1 MDWQLDYRLTNSVLH
16 RVWNLCPYYGWM
28 DGWMGGWMG
37 GWMDGW
43 MYVCTAHIIP
53 PLQSASSRLA
63 HATPK
68 RIKFAAYHM
77 GDTVRNTRFNLN
89 VLSLHCQMC
98 GPCSTFSNRVASSS
112 RSSSM
117 SVLEFIF
124 AVCEGAGIPLFA
136 EPCGLNIGTLEVQ
149 TKTCC
154 SILLVKMRTKPRPLA
169 LTRTHRAL

>member
-1 MDWQLDYRLTNSVLH
+1 MPLL
-16 RVWNLCPYYGWM
+16 
-28 DGWMGGWMG
+28 
-37 GWMDGW
+37 WMDGW

-53 PLQSASSRLA
+53 PSKVPVAAWPMQHQNVSSLQ
-63 HATPK
+63 
-68 RIKFAAYHM
+68 RI
-77 GDTVRNTRFNLN
+77 TWEIRNTRFNLN

-98 GPCSTFSNRVASSS
+98 GPCFTFSNRVASSS
-112 RSSSM
+112 RSSGSM